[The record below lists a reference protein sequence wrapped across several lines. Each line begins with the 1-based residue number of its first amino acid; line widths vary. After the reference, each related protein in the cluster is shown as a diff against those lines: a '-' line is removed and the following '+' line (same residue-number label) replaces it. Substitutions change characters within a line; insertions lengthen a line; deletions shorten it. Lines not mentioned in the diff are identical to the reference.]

1 MVFILRAIQSVI
13 DVRLIKR
20 YRKRVEPYV
29 LPYLR
34 SFADNKSVIDR
45 EQSVFVVINLV
56 GKRFAVIVFSGK
68 RPPYVPIPVVKPL
81 GKRDNVS
88 AVVVGYRVGGFDL
101 FGASYDIRKYARNRL
116 SFNKVAALVK
126 DYAVIIKPVFVNE
139 FRNVISVSP

>member
-1 MVFILRAIQSVI
+1 MICILRAVQCII

-20 YRKRVEPYV
+20 YRKRIEPYV

-45 EQSVFVVINLV
+45 EQSFFVVIDLV

-68 RPPYVPIPVVKPL
+68 RPPYIPVPAVKPL
-81 GKRDNVS
+81 GKRNNVS

-101 FGASYDIRKYARNRL
+101 FGASYDI
-116 SFNKVAALVK
+116 
-126 DYAVIIKPVFVNE
+126 
-139 FRNVISVSP
+139 